1 MSDHHSSPF
10 PSCFRPPSAPAA
22 AAAAAV
28 DHLRP
33 PEAPAGSG
41 NPNLA
46 TCVYHTDLG
55 IFTLTWSRN
64 FFGRSLHLQLHP
76 SAAANLSPLSLS
88 NPLSLSTPAF
98 HLHIKPFVFWK
109 KYGSKKLH
117 VAGAPGGRDI
127 RVFWDLTRAKF
138 GSWPEPQHGFYVAV
152 VADGEMILLVGD
164 SEKEAYNKTR
174 AKKAERTQVLVLRRE
189 HVFGNKVYT
198 TRASFGGKT
207 REISIDCSVG
217 DDPRLS
223 FSVDRKRVLQIK
235 RLKWKFRGNEKIEV
249 DGIPIQVS
257 WDVYNWLFDD
267 VMESHAVFM
276 FKFERLGF
284 EEEDEELQ
292 QQQHLNE
299 KNGMALCGFGMNGIE
314 RKKMKKS
321 LLKTTRSSSSSSL
334 SSASSGCSSS
344 VMEWASTEEMELKS
358 PSGFS
363 LLVYAWKS

>member
-117 VAGAPGGRDI
+117 
-127 RVFWDLTRAKF
+127 
-138 GSWPEPQHGFYVAV
+138 
-152 VADGEMILLVGD
+152 MILLVGD

-276 FKFERLGF
+276 FKFERVGF
-284 EEEDEELQ
+284 EEEDEELQQ

-299 KNGMALCGFGMNGIE
+299 KNGMAL
-314 RKKMKKS
+314 KKKYIDSKID
-321 LLKTTRSSSSSSL
+321 RSITL
-334 SSASSGCSSS
+334 
-344 VMEWASTEEMELKS
+344 TN
-358 PSGFS
+358 FQ
-363 LLVYAWKS
+363 LVCHQKR